1 MIAFASNLPD
11 WSALHFL
18 RPEWLWA
25 LLALPLILA
34 LAVYRQRRSD
44 AWRQAVDAPLL
55 PHLLAAG
62 AKRRVRLPWALL
74 LGWTLASL
82 AMAGPSW
89 RQQAQPMFQA
99 SAPLLVVLD
108 LSSRITATDL
118 PPSRGAGRG
127 ARGGSAAMDE

>member
-44 AWRQAVDAPLL
+44 AWRQAVDAHLL

-118 PPSRGAGRG
+118 PPSRLLQ
-127 ARGGSAAMDE
+127 ARAKVGELLRAR